1 MIYFIESEHYIYIGH
16 TNQKLRKRI
25 DGHKRRCK
33 DFINE
38 RKLGKGKK
46 IKITKSIIPILE
58 GKWKA
63 YVYDNDGD
71 LKSEQNYIKNLVT
84 FKSIVNRYDFL
95 ILLQQIIKP
104 DFNAKEHPSHIS

>member
-1 MIYFIESEHYIYIGH
+1 MIYFIESDSYIYIGH
-16 TNQKLRKRI
+16 TKQKLRKRI

-33 DFINE
+33 DFIKE

-63 YVYDNDGD
+63 YIYDDNGD
-71 LKSEQNYIKNLVT
+71 LESEKNYIKNLVT
-84 FKSIVNRYDFL
+84 YKTVVNRFDFL
-95 ILLQQIIKP
+95 KLLQKIIKP
-104 DFNAKEHPSHIS
+104 DF